1 MSETAIPRTTESAPA
16 PAVAP
21 APAPLP
27 KRERP
32 AHRDANVLRWLAAY
46 TMSMVGDSVYY
57 TALAWAAARSGSPT
71 QAGIVLAVG
80 AVPRA
85 VLMLGGGVLADR
97 WGPRRVVIGS
107 DAARCVVILAIA
119 AVLFFTAPGLWL
131 LIAVA
136 LVFGVVDALF
146 LPAVGALPPR
156 ITTAGQL
163 ARVQGL
169 RGLAARVANV
179 TGGPLGGLLV
189 AFGGSAGAFAVAG
202 GLFAVSL
209 VLLVSVRMAPLP
221 AHDPTRTDS
230 EPAPPAASAWS
241 ELTDGLRYIRRH
253 RVLGPLMLVIALSE
267 LGFVGPLNLGLV
279 LLAQERGWGA
289 GGMGWIV
296 AAFGV
301 GAAVA
306 SLLLA
311 VRGSLPR
318 AGLVLCLSVVAGS
331 LAVAAVAYVPTITLA
346 AVAGL
351 LVGLLAGLGGGLCGA
366 LTQTVTEPGYLGRV
380 TSVATLFTLGI
391 APLSH
396 PVTGAAVGLWG
407 TGPVFAVSA
416 AVCAAGGALGLAFA
430 ALRRAELP
438 GARA

>member
-1 MSETAIPRTTESAPA
+1 MRATVIPPVGESAP
-16 PAVAP
+16 
-21 APAPLP
+21 
-27 KRERP
+27 ERP
-32 AHRDANVLRWLAAY
+32 AHRDANVLRWIAAY
-46 TMSMVGDSVYY
+46 TMSMVGDSVYFM
-57 TALAWAAARSGSPT
+57 ALAWAATRSGSPT
-71 QAGIVLAVG
+71 QVGVVLAVG

-85 VLMLGGGVLADR
+85 LLMLGGGVLADR

-107 DAARCVVILAIA
+107 DAARCLVILTVA
-119 AVLFFTAPGLWL
+119 AALLVTAPGPGL

-156 ITTAGQL
+156 ITAPGQL

-189 AFGGSAGAFAVAG
+189 AFGGPAAAFAVAG
-202 GLFAVSL
+202 ALFAGSL
-209 VLLVSVRMAPLP
+209 ALLVAVRIAPLP
-221 AHDPTRTDS
+221 VRTTT
-230 EPAPPAASAWS
+230 EAPAEAAEAGPWR
-241 ELTDGLRYIRRH
+241 ELTDGVRYIRHH

-289 GGMGWIV
+289 GGMGWV
-296 AAFGV
+296 VGAFGI
-301 GAAVA
+301 GAGAA

-311 VRGSLPR
+311 VRGRLPR
-318 AGLVLCLSVVAGS
+318 AGLVLCLSVVGGS
-331 LAVAAVAYVPTITLA
+331 LAIGAVAFVPTVVLA

-351 LVGLLAGLGGGLCGA
+351 FVGLLAGLGGGLCGA
-366 LTQTVTEPGYLGRV
+366 LTQTASEPGYLGRV
-380 TSVATLFTLGI
+380 TSVSTLFTLGI
-391 APLSH
+391 APLSY

-407 TGPVFAVSA
+407 TGPVFVVSA
-416 AVCAAGGALGLAFA
+416 AVCGAGGALGLAFT

-438 GARA
+438 GG

>member
-1 MSETAIPRTTESAPA
+1 MSA
-16 PAVAP
+16 
-21 APAPLP
+21 LP
-27 KRERP
+27 TLSVPVTPEPERP

-46 TMSMVGDSVYY
+46 TLSMVGDSVYY
-57 TALAWAAARSGSPT
+57 MALAWAAARSGSPT
-71 QAGIVLAVG
+71 QAGVVLAVG

-119 AVLFFTAPGLWL
+119 AVLLFTAPGLWL
-131 LIAVA
+131 LIGVA

-156 ITTAGQL
+156 ITTPGQL

-189 AFGGSAGAFAVAG
+189 AFGGPSAAFATAGA
-202 GLFAVSL
+202 LFAVSL
-209 VLLVSVRMAPLP
+209 ALLVAVRIGPLP
-221 AHDPTRTDS
+221 LGETAGASTEAPTEATGAG
-230 EPAPPAASAWS
+230 PWH
-241 ELTDGLRYIRRH
+241 ELTDGLRYIRHH

-296 AAFGV
+296 AAFGI
-301 GAAVA
+301 GAGGA

-311 VRGSLPR
+311 VRGRLPR
-318 AGLVLCLSVVAGS
+318 AGLVMCLSAIGGS
-331 LAVAAVAYVPTITLA
+331 LAIGAVAFVPTVALA

-351 LVGLLAGLGGGLCGA
+351 CVGLLAGLAGGLCGA

-380 TSVATLFTLGI
+380 TSVATFFTLGI
-391 APLSH
+391 APLSF

-407 TGPVFAVSA
+407 TGPVFVVSA
-416 AVCAAGGALGLAFA
+416 AVCAAGGALGLAFTG
-430 ALRRAELP
+430 LRRAELP
-438 GARA
+438 GGRPAPAG